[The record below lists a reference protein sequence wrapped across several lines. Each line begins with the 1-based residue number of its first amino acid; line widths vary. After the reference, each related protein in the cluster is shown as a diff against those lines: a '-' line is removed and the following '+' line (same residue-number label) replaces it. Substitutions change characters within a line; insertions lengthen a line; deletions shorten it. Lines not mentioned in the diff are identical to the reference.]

1 MLKMERSTLSRAKEV
16 IIEKFFLL
24 NALSSIFIMLLIFF
38 FLFREGIQTFLEI
51 PFLDFFGGSIW
62 QPLATEPKYG
72 ILPLMT
78 GTLLVTAGATVIA
91 VPIGVFCAAYLSE
104 IAHPKIRDVFKP
116 LIEILAGIPSVVYGF
131 VALTVLADVI
141 QSTFGNV
148 YRLNA
153 LNGAIILAV
162 MMIPTIVSIT
172 EDAISAVPS
181 EYREASFALGATH
194 WETIRGVVLPASLSG
209 TIVAITLGIG
219 RAIGETMAVLMATG
233 NAPIVTFDFFSS
245 VEPMTAT
252 IAIELG
258 EVTFGS
264 LHYNALFAIGIV
276 LFLVTLGINIF
287 ANIFFQKFKG
297 TGR

>member
-1 MLKMERSTLSRAKEV
+1 
-16 IIEKFFLL
+16 
-24 NALSSIFIMLLIFF
+24 
-38 FLFREGIQTFLEI
+38 
-51 PFLDFFGGSIW
+51 
-62 QPLATEPKYG
+62 
-72 ILPLMT
+72 
-78 GTLLVTAGATVIA
+78 
-91 VPIGVFCAAYLSE
+91 
-104 IAHPKIRDVFKP
+104 
-116 LIEILAGIPSVVYGF
+116 

>member
-1 MLKMERSTLSRAKEV
+1 MEKSSLMRAKET

-24 NALSSIFIMLLIFF
+24 NALSSIFIMFLIFI
-38 FLFREGIQTFLEI
+38 FLIREGFPAFFEI
-51 PFLDFFGGSIW
+51 LLSDFFGGQIW

-78 GTLLVTAGATVIA
+78 GSLLVTAGATAIA
-91 VPIGVFCAAYLSE
+91 VPISVLCAAYLSE
-104 IAHPKIRDVFKP
+104 IANPKIREVFKP
-116 LIEILAGIPSVVYGF
+116 LIEILAGIPSVVFGF

-172 EDAISAVPS
+172 EDAISAVPN
-181 EYREASFALGATH
+181 EYKEASYALGATQ
-194 WETIRGVVLPASLSG
+194 WETIRRVVFPASLSG
-209 TIVAITLGIG
+209 TIVAIMLGIG

-233 NAPIVTFDFFSS
+233 NAPIITFDFFRP

-252 IAIELG
+252 IAIEMG
-258 EVTFGS
+258 EVVFGS

-276 LFLVTLGINIF
+276 LFIITLSINIF
-287 ANIFFQKFKG
+287 ANLFFQKFKG